1 MVNIDYNISMNDR
14 IKEKLKL
21 LTTKPGV
28 YVMRDKEGN
37 VIYVGKA
44 KNLKN
49 RVSQYFRNSPK
60 PSKVQAMVDNV
71 DIFDYFITM
80 SEMDA
85 LALESNLIKKYQ
97 PFYNILLKD
106 GKQFPYIKIDMKEP
120 FPKLEIVRKVKK
132 DGARYFGPYFAG
144 LDAREILKTINSAF
158 KIRTCNLKITE
169 TSMAKRECLNYSL
182 GLCSAPCTK
191 RIDKEGYR
199 KEIDRVINFLNGN
212 DEEIEDILTKKMIQA
227 SENENFENAILFRD
241 RLKMVS
247 KLKQRVVANIPKD
260 VSKDVFAYYTDGL
273 SGVITYMVVRGGK
286 ILGIISYP
294 CLDAELEEGQTL
306 FNFVVQYYQNL
317 LVPNEIILSHDIED
331 KELLREYFNKNVN
344 IVTNPHGI
352 NKTLLDMAMENA
364 KEYLNKYIEKER
376 LKYNNTIGAVK
387 SLQEKLHLKNTPYR
401 MECYDISNISGTNK
415 VCSMVVFKNGEA
427 YKAHYRKFKIKTVKG
442 SNDFASLKEALSRRL
457 KRLQEQNGESFREK
471 PDLIIIDGGKGQIS
485 SCYEILE
492 EFGYSDSIDMIG
504 LAKKQEEV
512 FFPNKAQPTLL
523 KPGSAEL
530 KLIQRIRDE
539 AHRFA
544 ITYHRYLR
552 AKKQTKSVLDDIN
565 GVGPKKRDALL
576 KAFGTSQ
583 EVAKASVDLLR
594 TVPGISPALA
604 ESIHQ
609 YFVEHPINYDVEE

>member
-1 MVNIDYNISMNDR
+1 MNDR

-28 YVMRDKEGN
+28 YVMRDKDGN

-132 DGARYFGPYFAG
+132 DGAKYFGPYFAG

-191 RIDKEGYR
+191 RIDKQGYK

-212 DEEIEDILTKKMIQA
+212 DDEIEDILTKKMLQA

-241 RLKMVS
+241 RLKMVA
-247 KLKQRVVANIPKD
+247 KLKQRVVANLPKD

-273 SGVITYMVVRGGK
+273 SGVITYMAVRGGK

-331 KELLREYFNKNVN
+331 KELLREYFNKKVN
-344 IVTNPHGI
+344 IITNPHGI
-352 NKTLLDMAMENA
+352 NKSLLDMALENA

-387 SLQEKLHLKNTPYR
+387 SL
-401 MECYDISNISGTNK
+401 
-415 VCSMVVFKNGEA
+415 
-427 YKAHYRKFKIKTVKG
+427 
-442 SNDFASLKEALSRRL
+442 
-457 KRLQEQNGESFREK
+457 
-471 PDLIIIDGGKGQIS
+471 
-485 SCYEILE
+485 
-492 EFGYSDSIDMIG
+492 
-504 LAKKQEEV
+504 
-512 FFPNKAQPTLL
+512 
-523 KPGSAEL
+523 
-530 KLIQRIRDE
+530 
-539 AHRFA
+539 
-544 ITYHRYLR
+544 
-552 AKKQTKSVLDDIN
+552 
-565 GVGPKKRDALL
+565 
-576 KAFGTSQ
+576 
-583 EVAKASVDLLR
+583 
-594 TVPGISPALA
+594 
-604 ESIHQ
+604 
-609 YFVEHPINYDVEE
+609 